1 MFLEKKMR
9 SVYYRCTIFT
19 KKKME
24 CIFRFLKSPQT
35 KFRADS
41 FAILAVLHADRQN
54 DKNCESVK
62 IKLSIVLNL
71 YFAFPEFHFSRRAWA
86 VSLETFNFYFGNFC
100 GTRRYW
106 SAEVPYKQSALF
118 FQRTGQFEQYCSNI
132 RVYFN
137 IFNKWNFRVKS
148 ENGKIVPVPTRRRI
162 PGVEIQ
168 NHSFLTS
175 AVGEGEWSVSCPGHY
190 TIGKEPRY
198 PLKRRMGGPQSQSG
212 RFIEVKISF
221 LRRCLNPL

>member
-1 MFLEKKMR
+1 VSMR
-9 SVYYRCTIFT
+9 SNFRFCKYLFT
-19 KKKME
+19 QAQDVPRKKNAKCLLQMYNFYQKKME

-62 IKLSIVLNL
+62 IKLSIVLNF

-137 IFNKWNFRVKS
+137 IFNK
-148 ENGKIVPVPTRRRI
+148 
-162 PGVEIQ
+162 
-168 NHSFLTS
+168 
-175 AVGEGEWSVSCPGHY
+175 
-190 TIGKEPRY
+190 
-198 PLKRRMGGPQSQSG
+198 
-212 RFIEVKISF
+212 
-221 LRRCLNPL
+221 